1 MAHTVTVIPGDGIG
15 PEVTAAAQRVL
26 AAADTPIAWELAQA
40 GSDVELKRGTPVPDE
55 VLASIQKN
63 RVALKGPTETAIGK
77 GSKGV
82 NVTLRQTLDL
92 YASIRPIKSIPG
104 VSIAHPNVDLV
115 VVRENTE
122 GIYAALEHMVVPGVA
137 ESIKVVT
144 ARGSTR
150 IAEFAFRY
158 ARSEGRKRVC
168 VVHKANLLKITD
180 GLFLDCAMRVAQLHK
195 DIDSTQMI
203 IDGCANLLARS
214 PQTFDVLLMDNLYGD
229 VLSNLCAGLVG
240 GTGLVPG
247 ASIGERCA
255 IFEPVHGSAP
265 DLGGHGIANP
275 IAQIRSAALMLH
287 HLGLTRHAVRIEAAV
302 LRVLAQGD
310 VRTVDLGG
318 QDSTEKMTDAV
329 CREVERSD

>member
-26 AAADTPIAWELAQA
+26 AAADTPISWELAQA
-40 GSDVELKRGTPVPDE
+40 GADVEQKRGTPVPDE

-92 YASIRPIKSIPG
+92 YGSIRPVKSIPG
-104 VSIAHPNVDLV
+104 VSTAHPNVDIV

-122 GIYAALEHMVVPGVA
+122 GIYAGLEHMVVPGVA

-158 ARSEGRKRVC
+158 ARAEGRKHIC
-168 VVHKANLLKITD
+168 VVHKANLLKVTD
-180 GLFLDCAMRVAQLHK
+180 GLFLDCAMRVARQYK
-195 DIDSTQMI
+195 DIECTQMI

-214 PQTFDVLLMDNLYGD
+214 PETFDVLLMDNLYGD
-229 VLSNLCAGLVG
+229 VLSNLCAGLIG

-247 ASIGERCA
+247 ASLGERCA

-265 DLGGHGIANP
+265 ALVGQGKANP
-275 IAQIRSAALMLH
+275 IAQIRSAALMCH
-287 HLGLTRHAVRIEAAV
+287 HLGLTRQALRIESAV
-302 LRVLAQGD
+302 LRVLAKGD
-310 VRTVDLGG
+310 VRTSDMGG
-318 QDSTEKMTDAV
+318 LDSTDQMTDAI
-329 CREVERSD
+329 CKEIEKSD